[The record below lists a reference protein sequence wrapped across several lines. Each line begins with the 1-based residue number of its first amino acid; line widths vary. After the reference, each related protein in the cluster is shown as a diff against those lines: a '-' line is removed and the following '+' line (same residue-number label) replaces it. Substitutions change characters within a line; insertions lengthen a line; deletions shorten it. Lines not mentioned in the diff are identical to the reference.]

1 MREGQEI
8 PASARQD
15 RGELGPDVARIWKK
29 YHFRGEMPRPGSV
42 AEQRMIALCNE
53 YVNLAINPGE
63 VRSSNVSRRELHNRL
78 AVMILGETRTGLRQD
93 LADDISNFAA
103 EVAYGL
109 PIEELYTLK
118 EQKPELE

>member
-1 MREGQEI
+1 
-8 PASARQD
+8 
-15 RGELGPDVARIWKK
+15 
-29 YHFRGEMPRPGSV
+29 
-42 AEQRMIALCNE
+42 MIALCND
-53 YVNLAINPGE
+53 YIKLAINPGE

-109 PIEELYTLK
+109 PLEELYTLK
-118 EQKPELE
+118 EKKPELE